1 MGYTEPSRELPV
13 FGSYDVV
20 VAGGG
25 IAGAAAAIAA
35 SRNGASVCL
44 LEKEYALGGLATLGL
59 VVVYLP
65 LCDGAGTKVCGGLAE
80 ELLILSAADGP
91 GEIPRCWLP
100 GGDPADRRNH
110 RYRLEFNPASYMLAL
125 ERKLIDEG
133 ITIMYD
139 SRCCGVVPDEQHRG
153 RDAWIAG
160 VIVENK
166 SGRGVVEALAV
177 VDATGDADICAYA
190 GEPTVSLATN
200 SASGWY
206 YSLQNGSPH
215 LHKIHEPFDPEGA
228 VVLPG
233 ARRGYAGDD
242 GSDVTEHVLASR
254 ELIRA
259 HVAQLRRTQSEI
271 SIVPYLIP
279 TFPGFRM
286 TRRLAGEI
294 TIDADDRREY
304 PDSIGLIPNWRKSG
318 PIYCIPLRA
327 IRAVKHANLFAAGRC
342 ISATGHGWDMT
353 RVIPPCAVTGEAAGT
368 ACAMIAEGRVVAVA
382 GAGDDPVPEIGELQR
397 RLRVQGNPLLLA
409 ELKKQ

>member
-1 MGYTEPSRELPV
+1 MGYTEPSRDLPV
-13 FGSYDVV
+13 FGSFDVV
-20 VAGGG
+20 VAGAG
-25 IAGAAAAIAA
+25 IAGVAAAIAA
-35 SRNGASVCL
+35 ARNGASVCL
-44 LEKEYALGGLATLGL
+44 VEKEYAPGGLATLGL

-65 LCDGAGTKVCGGLAE
+65 LCDGFGTKVCGGLAE

-100 GGDPADRRNH
+100 DGDPAERVHH
-110 RYRLEFNPASYMLAL
+110 RYRLEFNPASYILAL
-125 ERKLIDEG
+125 EQKSIDEG
-133 ITIMYD
+133 VTIMYD
-139 SRCCGVVPDEQHRG
+139 SRCCGVVPDEAERG
-153 RDAWIAG
+153 RDARIAG

-166 SGRGVVEALAV
+166 SGRGIVEALAV
-177 VDATGDADICAYA
+177 VDATGDADICAHA

-206 YSLQNGSPH
+206 YSLTDGSPH

-242 GSDVTEHVLASR
+242 GSDVTAHVLASR
-254 ELIRA
+254 DLIRE
-259 HVAQLRRTQSEI
+259 HVAQLRRTQSEA

-294 TIDADDRREY
+294 TIDADDRLEY

-327 IRAVKHANLFAAGRC
+327 IRAVKHSNLFAAGRC
-342 ISATGHGWDMT
+342 ISSTGHGWDMT

-368 ACAMIAEGRVVAVA
+368 ACAMIAAS
-382 GAGDDPVPEIGELQR
+382 GAVPEIGELQQ
-397 RLRVQGNPLLLA
+397 RLRLQRNPLLLA
-409 ELKKQ
+409 ELTKG